1 MFYSNKKYS
10 NILGNNIEFDN
21 HMQSTWS
28 LIRNVLRKQKIERIY
43 GTKNTDRKEKF

>member
-21 HMQSTWS
+21 HMQYAWS
-28 LIRNVLRKQKIERIY
+28 LIRTVLRKQKIERIY
-43 GTKNTDRKEKF
+43 GKVSNMKEEF

>member
-21 HMQSTWS
+21 HIQSTWS
-28 LIRNVLRKQKIERIY
+28 LIRSVLRKQKIERIY
-43 GTKNTDRKEKF
+43 GKVSNRKEEF